1 MRNLHLIDA
10 HVQEKMEKRRSARL
24 IFSFNAFFCENRF
37 LKKPKSLITRST
49 CLGDFRNV
57 VLQQW
62 AKLWTRK
69 QKADVV
75 TTICFLLNIFFA
87 KAYSTKFCPKAW
99 IMRILG
105 KIISCHEFLPWKNGN
120 TKIISN
126 TSLVLSHRWKWIQLL
141 HSNI

>member
-1 MRNLHLIDA
+1 MLTS
-10 HVQEKMEKRRSARL
+10 KRKWKKGDLLDLFSASMHFL
-24 IFSFNAFFCENRF
+24 WKSI
-37 LKKPKSLITRST
+37 LKKAQVIDYKKHLSWQ
-49 CLGDFRNV
+49 FFWNV

-62 AKLWTRK
+62 AKLWTRQ

-75 TTICFLLNIFFA
+75 TAICFLLNIFFA

-99 IMRILG
+99 IMHILG

-126 TSLVLSHRWKWIQLL
+126 TSLVLSYRWKWIQLL
-141 HSNI
+141 HSNR